1 MKSIPENNKSKY
13 LKPLSPKVPLVTD
26 KTSRVLLAM
35 SGGVD
40 SSVAAFLLQQAGYE
54 VIGVTLKMWSYEKT
68 YLGKTGATSDNNFIQ
83 EAQTLAKQL
92 NIEHYVVDIQEEFAR
107 TIIQNFVDEYFA
119 GRTPNPCV
127 LCNPTMKFGTLLQYA
142 DQLGCDKV
150 ATGHYLRVKN
160 ENGRYFVCR
169 GKDITK
175 DQSYV
180 LWKMSQA
187 QLSRCIFPLGAFTK
201 EEVKTMAHKFGIT
214 SIAEKRESYDVCF
227 IPNGDYGVFLQ
238 MQRPEMCER
247 LRGGIICDKNGKW
260 LGKHRGYPFYTIG
273 QRKGLEVA
281 VGYPIYVTHLD
292 PENNKVFLG
301 EKEDLLSQTLFV
313 TDVNL
318 SKYEHLPNNYRA
330 IVRIRYKDAGTMA
343 TITQVENRLR
353 CDFDTPVS
361 AVTPG
366 QSAVF
371 YENEDV
377 VGGGI
382 INNLYS
388 NILNG
393 VQPTQLYLPVRD
405 SSYTL

>member
-1 MKSIPENNKSKY
+1 MQEKLNQKQ
-13 LKPLSPKVPLVTD
+13 
-26 KTSRVLLAM
+26 RVLLAM

-54 VIGVTLKMWSYEKT
+54 VVGVTLKMWSYEKT
-68 YLGKTGATSDNNFIQ
+68 YHGKTNIHSDSDFIKD
-83 EAQTLAKQL
+83 AQKLADKL
-92 NIEHYVVDIQEEFAR
+92 HIEHHVVDIQDEFER
-107 TIIQNFVDEYFA
+107 TIIQNFIDEYFA

-127 LCNPTMKFGTLLQYA
+127 LCNPTMKFGTLFHYA
-142 DQLGCDKV
+142 DKLGCEKV
-150 ATGHYLRVKN
+150 ATGHYICLKN
-160 ENGRYFVCR
+160 ENGRYFVSQ

-180 LWKMSQA
+180 LWKMSQV
-187 QLSRCIFPLGAFTK
+187 QLSRCIFPLGEFTK
-201 EEVKTMAHKFGIT
+201 EEVKALAQSFGIA

-227 IPNGDYGVFLQ
+227 IPTGDYRSFLQ
-238 MQRPEMCER
+238 MKCPDACEV

-281 VGYPIYVTHLD
+281 VGHPIYVTHLD
-292 PENNKVFLG
+292 PENNKVILG
-301 EKEDLLSQTLFV
+301 EKEDLLSQTLWV
-313 TDVNL
+313 TDYNI
-318 SKYEHLPNNYRA
+318 SKYATLPDNYRA
-330 IVRIRYKDAGTMA
+330 LVRIRYKDAGTMA
-343 TITQVENRLR
+343 TIVREDEKLR

-371 YENEDV
+371 YENDDV

-382 INNLYS
+382 IC
-388 NILNG
+388 
-393 VQPTQLYLPVRD
+393 
-405 SSYTL
+405 